1 MLQFAGGFYTDLITV
16 PKGSH
21 DDFLGSGLRV
31 QNNTQK
37 RLDCLGLTGIRV
49 RISTLQNHSKKEPL
63 YPRGMLVLPSA
74 LKEPLTPPALGLV
87 SRERHVP
94 E

>member
-37 RLDCLGLTGIRV
+37 RLDCLGFNRDQGSDLYT
-49 RISTLQNHSKKEPL
+49 TEPF
-63 YPRGMLVLPSA
+63 
-74 LKEPLTPPALGLV
+74 
-87 SRERHVP
+87 
-94 E
+94 